1 MAALSKAKQNKCL
14 DISRLERRRDSPV
27 YLAKNFWT
35 VYTSGGVQDIQATRA
50 CGQPPVSLNRIVKG
64 KDAVP
69 GEFPWQI
76 SLQLNQRHVCGGSL
90 IAEEWVI
97 TAAHCFY
104 QFRDLSQY
112 QVLLGVTQL
121 SNPGPQACCL
131 GVKQIIIHPTYEGQ
145 TSSGDIALVQL
156 SRKVHYSDLI
166 LPICLPDASVKF
178 PPGKVCWVTGWG
190 NLRNSVILPS
200 PQTLQKVK
208 VPIIGTKTCSELYRT
223 DMGDGL
229 TPRIIKDDMI
239 CAGYQEGM
247 KDACKGDSGGPMV
260 CLVDQSWVLA
270 GIVSWGE
277 GCANK
282 NRPGVYSR
290 LTYYENWIHS
300 YIPDIEFVKEPSSR
314 VLRDWWQVSK
324 GQKHAEVH
332 LPAHASCLSGSSV
345 MLFSL
350 CLLILM

>member
-1 MAALSKAKQNKCL
+1 MLEWQVVKQQGLVATRKARLLMLLLALMGIQ
-14 DISRLERRRDSPV
+14 E
-27 YLAKNFWT
+27 
-35 VYTSGGVQDIQATRA
+35 IQASRA

-90 IAEEWVI
+90 ISEDWVI

-131 GVKQIIIHPTYEGQ
+131 GVQQVIIHPMYAGHT
-145 TSSGDIALVQL
+145 TSGDIALVQL
-156 SRKVHYSDLI
+156 SRKVQYSYLI
-166 LPICLPDASVKF
+166 LPICLPDASLKF

-190 NLRNSVILPS
+190 NLRHSVNLPS

-208 VPIIGTKTCSELYRT
+208 VPIIDSKKCAELYRKN
-223 DMGDGL
+223 MGDGL
-229 TPRIIKDDMI
+229 NPRIIQDDMI
-239 CAGYQEGM
+239 CAGYPEGRR
-247 KDACKGDSGGPMV
+247 DACKGDSGGPMV
-260 CLVDQSWVLA
+260 CLIGQSWVLA

-277 GCANK
+277 GCAIK

-300 YIPDIEFVKEPSSR
+300 YIPEIQFVKEPSDPTP
-314 VLRDWWQVSK
+314 RDWQK
-324 GQKHAEVH
+324 EIRAQKHPGVH
-332 LPAHASCLSGSSV
+332 LPGYASPLSVS
-345 MLFSL
+345 LLIFSI

>member
-1 MAALSKAKQNKCL
+1 
-14 DISRLERRRDSPV
+14 
-27 YLAKNFWT
+27 
-35 VYTSGGVQDIQATRA
+35 
-50 CGQPPVSLNRIVKG
+50 
-64 KDAVP
+64 
-69 GEFPWQI
+69 
-76 SLQLNQRHVCGGSL
+76 
-90 IAEEWVI
+90 
-97 TAAHCFY
+97 
-104 QFRDLSQY
+104 
-112 QVLLGVTQL
+112 
-121 SNPGPQACCL
+121 
-131 GVKQIIIHPTYEGQ
+131 
-145 TSSGDIALVQL
+145 
-156 SRKVHYSDLI
+156 
-166 LPICLPDASVKF
+166 
-178 PPGKVCWVTGWG
+178 
-190 NLRNSVILPS
+190 
-200 PQTLQKVK
+200 
-208 VPIIGTKTCSELYRT
+208 
-223 DMGDGL
+223 
-229 TPRIIKDDMI
+229 
-239 CAGYQEGM
+239 
-247 KDACKGDSGGPMV
+247 MV